1 MADKLRV
8 VRRQFFV
15 CSRIIIHIIQT
26 GHEVRLL
33 TNFGEQTSPNRL
45 TKFVLEVRKQF
56 CSLQTLILHNVAL
69 QLLYTGFSKI
79 IARAVISRKWIE
91 PLGKGHI

>member
-1 MADKLRV
+1 MNTLYV
-8 VRRQFFV
+8 
-15 CSRIIIHIIQT
+15 IHT
-26 GHEVRLL
+26 GQEVRLFA
-33 TNFGEQTSPNRL
+33 NFGEQTSPNRL
-45 TKFVLEVRKQF
+45 AKFVLEVRKQF